1 MTEQNQASGKGS
13 KRASE
18 SSQSLGSARVKVAV
32 LASGQGRVLAP
43 LIEASKKSDSALEIV
58 GLIASRPGIGAI
70 ALASDHGIPS
80 VTVEKKDFSSN
91 EMWDRALCDQ
101 LLAWGAERVLMSG
114 FLLRLGP
121 IVLQQFR
128 NTVLNSHPSL
138 LPAHGGKG
146 MYGRRV
152 HEAVIAAGDPVTGI
166 TIHYVNEH
174 YDEGQILA
182 QREVKVLPTDTAETL
197 EKRVLE
203 VEKQFVTET
212 ILSLWGSGRS

>member
-1 MTEQNQASGKGS
+1 
-13 KRASE
+13 
-18 SSQSLGSARVKVAV
+18 
-32 LASGQGRVLAP
+32 
-43 LIEASKKSDSALEIV
+43 
-58 GLIASRPGIGAI
+58 
-70 ALASDHGIPS
+70 
-80 VTVEKKDFSSN
+80 
-91 EMWDRALCDQ
+91 
-101 LLAWGAERVLMSG
+101 
-114 FLLRLGP
+114 
-121 IVLQQFR
+121 
-128 NTVLNSHPSL
+128 
-138 LPAHGGKG
+138 

-182 QREVKVLPTDTAETL
+182 QREVKVLPIDTAETL

>member
-1 MTEQNQASGKGS
+1 MTEMKQASGRGS
-13 KRASE
+13 VRVSE
-18 SSQSLGSARVKVAV
+18 SNGSLGSARVKVAI

-43 LIEASKKSDSALEIV
+43 LIEASKSSDSALQIV
-58 GLIASRPGIGAI
+58 GLIASRPGIGAV
-70 ALASDHGIPS
+70 ALASSHGIAS
-80 VTVEKKDFSSN
+80 VTIEKRDFSSD
-91 EMWDRALCDQ
+91 EMWDKALCEQ
-101 LLAWGAERVLMSG
+101 LIAWGAERVLMSG

-121 IVLQQFR
+121 AVLQQFPKSI
-128 NTVLNSHPSL
+128 LNSHPSL

-152 HEAVIAAGDPVTGI
+152 HEAVIAAGDQVTGI

-182 QREVKVLPTDTAETL
+182 QREVKVLPADTAEAL

-203 VEKQFVTET
+203 AEKQFVTET
-212 ILSLWGSGRS
+212 ILSLWGSGHN

>member
-1 MTEQNQASGKGS
+1 MTGKKQASGRGS
-13 KRASE
+13 ERASE
-18 SSQSLGSARVKVAV
+18 SMRSLGLANVKLAV

-43 LIEASKKSDSALEIV
+43 LIEASKRSDSPLQIV

-70 ALASDHGIPS
+70 ELASSHGIAS
-80 VTVEKKDFSSN
+80 VTIERRAFISD
-91 EMWDRALCDQ
+91 EMWDKALREQ
-101 LLAWGAERVLMSG
+101 LIVWGAEKVLMSG
-114 FLLRLGP
+114 FLLKLGP
-121 IVLQQFR
+121 AVLQQFP
-128 NTVLNSHPSL
+128 NSILNSHPSL

-152 HEAVIAAGDPVTGI
+152 HEAVIAAGDQVTGI

-182 QREVKVLPTDTAETL
+182 QREVKVLPTDTAEVL

-203 VEKQFVTET
+203 AEKQFVTET
-212 ILSLWGSGRS
+212 ILSLWGSGLN